1 MREIKFR
8 GQDEFG
14 YWQYGYLVDI
24 GYGDF
29 QIFNGMN
36 DFEDVD
42 KDTIGQ
48 FTGYYDCTNKE
59 IYEGDIINYKDELV
73 VCIYSKSYAGFFLSK
88 NRNKSSDYYFL
99 RKDERFKNSW
109 EYSR

>member
-1 MREIKFR
+1 MNL
-8 GQDEFG
+8 G
-14 YWQYGYLVDI
+14 I

-73 VCIYSKSYAGFFLSK
+73 VCILIYIIKSVII
-88 NRNKSSDYYFL
+88 
-99 RKDERFKNSW
+99 
-109 EYSR
+109 